1 MLLANT
7 NCLWF
12 LYTNIRGRLHKPSE
26 ENFTL
31 KNFTDLFTI
40 IHNLLKRLEAE
51 AYDKRIF
58 NSPEIKIIKELAL

>member
-1 MLLANT
+1 LTLNENPKPKLLNSFK
-7 NCLWF
+7 NSK
-12 LYTNIRGRLHKPSE
+12 IEKSE

>member
-1 MLLANT
+1 MTLNENPKPKLLNSFK
-7 NCLWF
+7 NSK
-12 LYTNIRGRLHKPSE
+12 IEKSE

>member
-1 MLLANT
+1 MALNENPKPKLLNSFK
-7 NCLWF
+7 NSK
-12 LYTNIRGRLHKPSE
+12 IEKSE